1 MDKKALDGRF
11 IKLEFPWPTTGS
23 SRALSYDETQILLCA
38 ITEEGTL
45 SQIRFFRDKDYLTA
59 YVEEP
64 GTYALFLNDLDHGN
78 GLDDLKDAAR
88 PFAPGEAVPGSPDRK
103 DEDPSPDTGVA
114 PTGLSALLLMLS
126 GVAALLLRGKKK
138 GETPR

>member
-1 MDKKALDGRF
+1 M
-11 IKLEFPWPTTGS
+11 
-23 SRALSYDETQILLCA
+23 SYDETQILLCA

>member
-78 GLDDLKDAAR
+78 GLDDLKDA
-88 PFAPGEAVPGSPDRK
+88 RK
-103 DEDPSPDTGVA
+103 TFC
-114 PTGLSALLLMLS
+114 
-126 GVAALLLRGKKK
+126 
-138 GETPR
+138 PRRSCTRQPRQEG